1 MMEKIRNHRAV
12 KAVLYVLAALL
23 LTVGLTGGLLTL
35 RMSGQGY
42 YWESIQEMEK
52 AMLHGEASQVA
63 WEIYD
68 RYRENTGFSDYQE
81 SNGYMFRLEEE
92 DGTVV
97 EQSAGF
103 SEDGS
108 NTRYTET
115 WSYGEDFSY
124 ADAMTNA
131 LQNGAY
137 GYVETKT
144 VQEDSYTGETVVESA
159 FVPDTRELP
168 DGYMADEN
176 FQVYRIIP
184 AFSITVQV
192 KNEMEQGS
200 TLWMQISSLYF
211 WYDFRY
217 LVPAVGGICLILGLA
232 VLALLI
238 SAAGYRPGS
247 DGIHTG
253 ILEKVP
259 FDILSL
265 FWAGFFVLGISVG
278 AGDLNNIFYIV
289 LEVLEVFGVT
299 ILCLLYLHSAVIR
312 IKRGE
317 LLKGWFIL
325 RVWKWYKRWAK
336 KWAMTLQNV
345 FSQLPLIWK
354 SLIVIGV
361 ITVLELLIML
371 ASWYSWYE
379 YAFFWFVERLILIP
393 AIIYII
399 LTFRKLQIAAEKIA
413 AGEEGVRIDT
423 EYVFGTLR
431 SFAETLNHIY
441 DGLGQAV
448 EARMKSERLRT
459 ELITNVSHDI
469 KTPLTSI
476 VSYVDLL
483 KKEELPEG
491 AAREYVEVL
500 DRQSG
505 RLKKLIEDLVEAS
518 KAATGNMTVN
528 MEVCDIKVL
537 LNQSIAEYQEKLE
550 KAELQVIVKQ
560 PEENVSTLADGR
572 HMWRIFDNLLHNI
585 CKYAMPGT
593 RVYLNLE
600 KTENQIRIIFRNI
613 SRYPLEIPADELMER
628 FTRGDSSRHTEG
640 SGLGLSIASSLAAL
654 QQGSLELLI
663 DGDLFKVILT
673 FPVRQEKA
681 GNTV

>member
-1 MMEKIRNHRAV
+1 MMEKIKNHRAV

-23 LTVGLTGGLLTL
+23 LTVGLTGGLFTL

-52 AMLHGEASQVA
+52 AMLHGEASEAA

-68 RYRENTGFSDYQE
+68 RYSQNVGFSDYQE
-81 SNGYMFRLEEE
+81 SNGYMFRLEKE

-97 EQSAGF
+97 GQSSGF

-115 WSYGEDFSY
+115 WSYDENFSY
-124 ADAMTNA
+124 DDEMTNA

-144 VQEDSYTGETVVESA
+144 VQEDIYTEETYVEPVS
-159 FVPDTRELP
+159 VPDTRELP
-168 DGYMADEN
+168 DGYIADED

-184 AFSITVQV
+184 AVNITVQV
-192 KNEMEQGS
+192 KNELEQGS

-211 WYDFRY
+211 WYNSRY
-217 LVPAVGGICLILGLA
+217 LVPAVAGICLVLGLA
-232 VLALLI
+232 ALALLL
-238 SAAGYRPGS
+238 SAAGRRAGS
-247 DGIHTG
+247 DGIQTG

-265 FWAGFFVLGISVG
+265 FWAGFFVLGISVVPEN
-278 AGDLNNIFYIV
+278 LNNIFYIV

-299 ILCLLYLHSAVIR
+299 VLCLLYLHSAVIR

-361 ITVLELLIML
+361 ITVLELLIIL
-371 ASWYSWYE
+371 TSGSSYE
-379 YAFFWFVERLILIP
+379 YAFFWFVERLVLIP

-399 LTFRKLQIAAEKIA
+399 LTFRKLQTAAEKIA
-413 AGEEGVRIDT
+413 AGEEGVSIDT
-423 EYVFGTLR
+423 DYVYGSLR

-537 LNQSIAEYQEKLE
+537 LNQSIAEYQDKLE

-560 PEENVSTLADGR
+560 PDENVSTLADGR
-572 HMWRIFDNLLHNI
+572 HMWRIFDNLFQNI
-585 CKYAMPGT
+585 CKYAMPST

-654 QQGSLELLI
+654 QQGSLELVT

-673 FPVRQEKA
+673 FPVRREKGGTPA
-681 GNTV
+681 